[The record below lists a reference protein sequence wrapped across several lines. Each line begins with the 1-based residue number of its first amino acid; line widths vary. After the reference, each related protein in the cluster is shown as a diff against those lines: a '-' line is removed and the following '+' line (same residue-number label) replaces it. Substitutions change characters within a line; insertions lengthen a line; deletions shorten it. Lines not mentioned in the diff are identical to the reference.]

1 MINPY
6 YRKHPTVATPLERCL
21 RRVEQ
26 DVLRMGSLVE
36 QSFRLSHQCLF
47 EGYLDA
53 AEQIIKLD
61 KQIDA
66 YYRKIELDC
75 ALIMTTQA
83 PLAQDLRILTASMQL
98 VRDLERIGD
107 YAQDLTEIA
116 IKLLSYP
123 PHPLLGEVKQMSYHA
138 QFMLSTSLSALA
150 SLDAATGLGVKR
162 LDDVVDD
169 AYDLL
174 YQQLAYQEIRGC
186 VEPILL
192 LTLTIRHLERMADH
206 STNIGQRVNYIVTG
220 YRG

>member
-6 YRKHPTVATPLERCL
+6 YKKHSNAATPLERCL

-47 EGYLDA
+47 EGYLEA
-53 AEQIIKLD
+53 VEHIIKLD
-61 KQIDA
+61 KEIDA

-75 ALIMTTQA
+75 AVIMTTQA
-83 PLAQDLRILTASMQL
+83 PIAQDLRILTASMQL

-116 IKLLSYP
+116 IKLVSYP
-123 PHPLLGEVKQMSYHA
+123 PHPLLGEIKQMSYQA

-150 SLDAATGLGVKR
+150 NLNAATGLGVQE
-162 LDDVVDD
+162 LDDLVDN

-174 YQQLAYQEIRGC
+174 YQQLANQEIRGC

-192 LTLTIRHLERMADH
+192 LTLVIRHLERMADH
-206 STNIGQRVNYIVTG
+206 ATNIGQRVNYIVTG